1 MAHRIVS
8 VDPGSPAEKA
18 GVRVDDRLVGIDGKT
33 VVDFLDYQEFSAER
47 RLTLNLRRGEQKIDL
62 KVKKGEYE
70 SLGLNFQLPMMS
82 PVRMCLNHCLF
93 CFVDQLP
100 AHVRDTMR
108 VKDDDW
114 RMSLMMGN
122 YVTLTNI
129 TEREL
134 DRIIARHASPLYVS
148 VHAMDPD
155 LREKLLQTPR
165 ARMLADQLQKLSDN
179 GIEFHCQAV
188 LCPGLNDGDA
198 LEDTIRR
205 LTALPGA
212 LSLALV
218 PVGLT
223 DHREGLYPLR
233 KYNRD
238 EARRVI
244 EQANVWRKRLLAER
258 GTRFVFPSDEFYLQA
273 GMEVP
278 ADDEYEDYGQIDD
291 GVGLLRKTE
300 TEFAEAWD
308 ALPAAMKTRAPG
320 RKIAIACGVSAGAFL
335 KKLTEEHPI
344 AGAEIEVIPVE
355 NRFFGPSVTVSGLVT
370 GGDLIR
376 RLAGVECECVLIT
389 ECMLRNEG
397 DKFLD
402 DRPIEEVSAALGKPI
417 YPVGRRGDELLD
429 AILDRIEG
437 TGR

>member
-165 ARMLADQLQKLSDN
+165 ARMLVDQLQKLSDN

-244 EQANVWRKRLLAER
+244 EQANVWRERLLTER

-278 ADDEYEDYGQIDD
+278 ADDEYEDYG
-291 GVGLLRKTE
+291 
-300 TEFAEAWD
+300 
-308 ALPAAMKTRAPG
+308 PG